1 MKLTFAYTDEFVRL
15 AEGVFTDEEL
25 RRVELQLLANPQAG
39 AVIPGT
45 GGVRKLRVALPGRG
59 KRGSARFIYFHLA
72 PCARLYFLTLYLKNQ
87 QPTLSEAGKQRV
99 RSIADATKKEH
110 LA

>member
-1 MKLTFAYTDEFVRL
+1 VFIYTQEFDRL

-25 RRVELQLLANPQAG
+25 RQVELQLMANPNAG
-39 AVIPGT
+39 VVIPGT

-72 PCARLYFLTLYLKNQ
+72 SKARLYFLTLYTKNRQ
-87 QPTLSEAGKQRV
+87 ATLSEAGKQRV
-99 RSIADATKKEH
+99 RAVADAAKEEQEP
-110 LA
+110 